1 MYVMY
6 NCMLATPTLLPQFF
20 HAYLPNGQPRVTVS
34 SLTAKASSSPG
45 NTMSPNPSIAYLRE
59 G

>member
-1 MYVMY
+1 
-6 NCMLATPTLLPQFF
+6 MLATPTLRPQFF